1 MNEKLGQLFSI
12 LKEQSDEIAQLNMDY
27 AVERTLVTGVMSLL
41 SARGLLLD
49 VDFDEIV
56 EIGSRVGNLQFS
68 SLLANRIERLKTD
81 NPAPYN

>member
-1 MNEKLGQLFSI
+1 MNDKLGQLISI

-49 VDFDEIV
+49 VDFDEIAD
-56 EIGSRVGNLQFS
+56 IGSRVGNSQFS
-68 SLLANRIERLKTD
+68 TLLASRIERLRTD
-81 NPAPYN
+81 IPVRYN

>member
-12 LKEQSDEIAQLNMDY
+12 LKEQSDEIAQLNLDY

-49 VDFDEIV
+49 VDFDEIA
-56 EIGSRVGNLQFS
+56 EIGSRVGNSQFS
-68 SLLANRIERLKTD
+68 SLLASRIECLKMG
-81 NPAPYN
+81 NPALYN

>member
-49 VDFDEIV
+49 VDFDEIA
-56 EIGSRVGNLQFS
+56 EIGSRVGNSQFS
-68 SLLANRIERLKTD
+68 SLLASRIERLKTGS
-81 NPAPYN
+81 PALHN